1 MTLTKFDLD
10 RRMTRVMY
18 GMAQI
23 FSGTMLL
30 SRLDAQATYACCVL
44 NVLDLFARSILRQSI
59 WTPAIV
65 LWVVFTLL
73 ILRRELKRLLG
84 LRREAA
90 KGKATTTPATAA
102 KKKGF
107 VKISEKSSAS
117 SSARIAPSCVRH
129 YAIVFP
135 FACTRTPVYYL
146 TFLGDR
152 ALSEGYVMQ
161 PYAQPKNEEF
171 AVHSK
176 SDFSRCRQ
184 CARIH
189 PFLWP
194 NTRLKSLLPYCQFN
208 TPKRI

>member
-1 MTLTKFDLD
+1 MLCPKRPRPLREKHSSAIDLD
-10 RRMTRVMY
+10 PCHCTVGSIYAFDPSTR
-18 GMAQI
+18 
-23 FSGTMLL
+23 TEKT
-30 SRLDAQATYACCVL
+30 SRTKKGS
-44 NVLDLFARSILRQSI
+44 RERQSNDH
-59 WTPAIV
+59 ASYS
-65 LWVVFTLL
+65 
-73 ILRRELKRLLG
+73 G
-84 LRREAA
+84 
-90 KGKATTTPATAA
+90 

-117 SSARIAPSCVRH
+117 SSARNAPSCVRH

-161 PYAQPKNEEF
+161 PYAQPNHEEF

-176 SDFSRCRQ
+176 SAFSRRRQ

-208 TPKRI
+208 TPVRI